1 MSKKCS
7 LLVIITMLLI
17 LCSSFG
23 GSAAPDP
30 GRGKDVPH
38 NEENGPKG
46 KLNPD
51 LKTRLEEW
59 VEDKEV
65 SLIVRFRDEGYMG
78 NTIALSEMGFTEY
91 ARFHVAPVL
100 GLKGKADSI
109 RNLVECPW
117 IEWIENDTGV
127 ELMMET
133 SLRTIN
139 ATKVWDA
146 RIKENGV
153 YHYGDQIDGSGITV
167 VVLDTGIDADHPDM
181 DYGEKTI
188 FNLKCNTPGGPW
200 HERRN
205 TDTSY
210 GHGTHCAG
218 TVAGNGD
225 ASAGARRGVAPGA
238 NLIGLSV
245 GDVGI
250 TLTNVLG
257 GLEWVYDNSKPHNNP
272 YNIRVISNSW
282 GTSGR
287 KWDPEDTISQ
297 VCYKLAVEN
306 NVVNVFAAGNDGSN
320 NHDGS
325 QLTTS
330 PYANTPINIAVAA
343 LERDGSG
350 VASFSSRGESSLIE
364 TWPDVGAP
372 GVKIWSAHARKTA
385 ISALSKLGGEYPN
398 PYFLAIRGTSMAT
411 PHVSGLAALM
421 FQACPSLGMS
431 ESHEDH
437 SGTEDYGDIEWDTAP
452 ETRIHEL
459 EEVLEYSTLFLES
472 GEGVPEMDAAY
483 YGMNGRSMDFAQGYG
498 LIKCDIAV
506 GICLTLEKLRERYPE
521 MNISVS
527 DAYEVFRGGGV
538 LHEEEEEV
546 FSEEFTAS
554 WEGEYSRWNDITQ
567 TGLVD
572 TQNQT
577 KYIYIPNTTTRVRF
591 VMTYQVTSLDEGGL
605 QAGDLSYEID
615 VGPDGRNNYVGT
627 FGLNMQGHKE
637 LNVAVAEDKVG
648 KLWKIDIVGRGL
660 KVPLTSFS
668 PDRSYV
674 EIRVEYDAS
683 VTISGE
689 SDGNDSAPFPLIS
702 NWDEPFMA
710 NYYPLELKAKPGSP
724 DAVPSKTTVFV
735 FDMDRADFP
744 TTCKMAGKERKNWW
758 PYIVLGA
765 VIGILTAAGLVYR
778 KRRTKKKKGRL

>member
-1 MSKKCS
+1 
-7 LLVIITMLLI
+7 
-17 LCSSFG
+17 
-23 GSAAPDP
+23 
-30 GRGKDVPH
+30 
-38 NEENGPKG
+38 
-46 KLNPD
+46 
-51 LKTRLEEW
+51 
-59 VEDKEV
+59 
-65 SLIVRFRDEGYMG
+65 
-78 NTIALSEMGFTEY
+78 
-91 ARFHVAPVL
+91 
-100 GLKGKADSI
+100 
-109 RNLVECPW
+109 
-117 IEWIENDTGV
+117 
-127 ELMMET
+127 
-133 SLRTIN
+133 
-139 ATKVWDA
+139 
-146 RIKENGV
+146 
-153 YHYGDQIDGSGITV
+153 
-167 VVLDTGIDADHPDM
+167 
-181 DYGEKTI
+181 
-188 FNLKCNTPGGPW
+188 
-200 HERRN
+200 
-205 TDTSY
+205 
-210 GHGTHCAG
+210 
-218 TVAGNGD
+218 
-225 ASAGARRGVAPGA
+225 
-238 NLIGLSV
+238 
-245 GDVGI
+245 
-250 TLTNVLG
+250 
-257 GLEWVYDNSKPHNNP
+257 
-272 YNIRVISNSW
+272 
-282 GTSGR
+282 
-287 KWDPEDTISQ
+287 
-297 VCYKLAVEN
+297 
-306 NVVNVFAAGNDGSN
+306 
-320 NHDGS
+320 
-325 QLTTS
+325 
-330 PYANTPINIAVAA
+330 
-343 LERDGSG
+343 
-350 VASFSSRGESSLIE
+350 
-364 TWPDVGAP
+364 
-372 GVKIWSAHARKTA
+372 
-385 ISALSKLGGEYPN
+385 
-398 PYFLAIRGTSMAT
+398 
-411 PHVSGLAALM
+411 
-421 FQACPSLGMS
+421 
-431 ESHEDH
+431 
-437 SGTEDYGDIEWDTAP
+437 
-452 ETRIHEL
+452 
-459 EEVLEYSTLFLES
+459 
-472 GEGVPEMDAAY
+472 
-483 YGMNGRSMDFAQGYG
+483 
-498 LIKCDIAV
+498 
-506 GICLTLEKLRERYPE
+506 